1 MPLVVSQN
9 ALAFRAAISDRR
21 SRKPQRIIETL
32 SRKFNRFSGNLEE
45 DKLFAGYL
53 ETSVIAKLTALVL
66 CLSFLAFPQESGI
79 VQPRPSADLNTSY
92 GKKLRLPGLPN
103 GGRIGEALYRGGQP
117 RADGLEELK
126 KLGITTIVDLR
137 EENPEKREWERRQAE
152 SLGMHFVSIPVDGWS
167 PPTDKQ
173 IAQFLSLFR
182 EHPAKKIFVHCRFGD
197 DRTGVFVAAYRMG
210 YNQWTAEQALQE
222 MYFFGFNGIWHPP
235 MKAFIRNFP
244 ALLKTS
250 PALAGTL
257 PAIAPSNG
265 SLEPAASPTSQ

>member
-1 MPLVVSQN
+1 M
-9 ALAFRAAISDRR
+9 
-21 SRKPQRIIETL
+21 
-32 SRKFNRFSGNLEE
+32 
-45 DKLFAGYL
+45 
-53 ETSVIAKLTALVL
+53 
-66 CLSFLAFPQESGI
+66 
-79 VQPRPSADLNTSY
+79 
-92 GKKLRLPGLPN
+92 
-103 GGRIGEALYRGGQP
+103 
-117 RADGLEELK
+117 K

-152 SLGMHFVSIPVDGWS
+152 SRGMHFVSIPVDGWS

-210 YNQWTAEQALQE
+210 YDQWTAELALQE

-250 PALAGTL
+250 PALAGYL
-257 PAIAPSNG
+257 PVIAPSHG
-265 SLEPAASPTSQ
+265 SLGPAVSPTAQ